1 MFRTFVTVTDA
12 KLAAAEQAYLDAR
25 DRHDHAVIAA
35 ARGDIRPSIREDAA
49 VAAAR
54 ARTALAAVIPDPT
67 WPADDLRAHRVMAE
81 WAVRAPQDDGHHRR
95 YDANESWAVTADRG
109 FAALSARIDDE
120 YARAQGAVDI
130 GDGTVTRLGVL
141 DRLGVEPNP
150 DRRRRLF
157 YALEPVWQTIDAD
170 GGVASP
176 YQRML
181 PLSAD
186 RWARDGSP
194 VDRGAAALGLTGAE
208 VEAHLIAILETWRD
222 AVGAGNARVEPWD
235 WWYATGAASRA
246 LRAAA
251 PIGRIREL
259 SNAYHAA
266 LGADPFALGVGF
278 DLFPRVDRP
287 LVPVAYTEFGSRPR
301 VLPDGRRRPA
311 LAWVMATYTS
321 GGLGELTELMHES
334 GHAIHLAAIDT
345 RPAFAD
351 WPDGDAFTEALAELT
366 ALDTAEPSWQRHW
379 LGMSVPESAS
389 LRGRYA
395 DVMLDVCWALLEIRL
410 HTDPEQD
417 PNDMWADLTS
427 TYLGIERRPE
437 VSWWAMRGQ
446 LVQEPGYMV
455 NYALAAIIAADLRA
469 AIRAARGDW
478 STGDP
483 GWYEWVSA
491 RIYRWGLERSG
502 RDVLVDVLG
511 RAPTADAL
519 ATEIGRGRAH

>member
-1 MFRTFVTVTDA
+1 
-12 KLAAAEQAYLDAR
+12 
-25 DRHDHAVIAA
+25 
-35 ARGDIRPSIREDAA
+35 
-49 VAAAR
+49 
-54 ARTALAAVIPDPT
+54 
-67 WPADDLRAHRVMAE
+67 MAE
-81 WAVRAPQDDGHHRR
+81 WAARALQDDGIGDEHHHG
-95 YDANESWAVTADRG
+95 YDTAESWTVTADRG

-130 GDGTVTRLGVL
+130 GDVTVTRLDVL
-141 DRLGVEPNP
+141 DRLGVESNP

-186 RWARDGSP
+186 RWVRDGSP

-235 WWYATGAASRA
+235 WWYEIGAASRA

-251 PIGRIREL
+251 PIDRIREL
-259 SNAYHAA
+259 SNDYHAS
-266 LGADPFALGVGF
+266 LGADPLALGVGF
-278 DLFPRVDRP
+278 DLFPRIDRP

-301 VLPDGRRRPA
+301 VLPDGRRWPA
-311 LAWVMATYTS
+311 RAWVMATYTT

-379 LGMSVPESAS
+379 LGVSVPESAS

-395 DVMLDVCWALLEIRL
+395 EVMLDVCWALFEIRL
-410 HTDPEQD
+410 HADPEQD
-417 PNDMWADLTS
+417 PNEVWANLTVDLPRHRAPS
-427 TYLGIERRPE
+427 RGVLVGDAGPARPGARLHGQLRPRGDHRRRPPRRDPHRAGRL
-437 VSWWAMRGQ
+437 VDRGSW
-446 LVQEPGYMV
+446 LVRVGLGAHLPVGTGTV
-455 NYALAAIIAADLRA
+455 RSRRACRRTGPSADGRRARHRNRTGPRALKLPVAWIAPRSG
-469 AIRAARGDW
+469 RAARRLIL
-478 STGDP
+478 THI
-483 GWYEWVSA
+483 SA
-491 RIYRWGLERSG
+491 
-502 RDVLVDVLG
+502 
-511 RAPTADAL
+511 A
-519 ATEIGRGRAH
+519 